1 MPESNSPL
9 IEHLLEALSLAM
21 CCEKQDPPNPIT
33 LAALQ
38 HSIQDLVEEIRT
50 LTGGSVAVSPFT
62 GADIQLSLPL
72 PAPSTL

>member
-1 MPESNSPL
+1 MPEYKSPL

-21 CCEKQDPPNPIT
+21 CCETQDPPNPIT

-50 LTGGSVAVSPFT
+50 LTGGSGAVPPFT
-62 GADIQLSLPL
+62 GADIQISRPLS
-72 PAPSTL
+72 APSTL